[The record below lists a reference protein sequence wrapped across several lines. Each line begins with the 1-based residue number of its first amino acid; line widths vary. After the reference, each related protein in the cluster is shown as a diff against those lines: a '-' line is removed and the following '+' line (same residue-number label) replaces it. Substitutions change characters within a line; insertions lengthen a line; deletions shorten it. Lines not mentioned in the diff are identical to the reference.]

1 MTIIL
6 LTMFSALAVSAVAAY
21 FSVIGL
27 MAIFASA
34 PIPIAV
40 MGASLELA
48 KLVTA
53 SWIYR
58 NWKEAPGY
66 LKYYFIIAVVI

>member
-40 MGASLELA
+40 MGA
-48 KLVTA
+48 
-53 SWIYR
+53 
-58 NWKEAPGY
+58 
-66 LKYYFIIAVVI
+66 